1 MANKKI
7 DFLNNKE
14 LLRNLLKQADI
25 MNTISGGRIDPI
37 VKIKTS
43 DERLIISITAPT
55 IPLEAYNIILD
66 GSQLTVI
73 YTLKSTGSDED
84 ALPMFS
90 RAFEVPSV
98 VNTNKIEGVYKG
110 NTLTLTLPF
119 KNPDQLQRIIPTR
132 STE

>member
-25 MNTISGGRIDPI
+25 MNTIGGGRIDPT
-37 VKIKTS
+37 VSIKTN
-43 DERLIISITAPT
+43 DERVVISITAPT

-66 GSQLTVI
+66 GNHLTVV
-73 YTLKSTGSDED
+73 YTLKIKGAEDE

-110 NTLTLTLPF
+110 STLTLTLPF